1 VLAVAVVCPRR
12 ALPPADLV
20 VLEVKMR
27 EVYAKI
33 EILDGA
39 DPVLVQVQAREA
51 DAPVEVLDDV
61 ELLVREV
68 DVGEPLEKL
77 VVGLL
82 LAPPLRKSNDT
93 SPSEAL
99 LSKQVRELQR
109 CDGKACLAFVSLSL
123 VLLGGEKTSWWR
135 VVQVS
140 RDSGGQNLVSGIS
153 HLRRAAGY
161 HLHCD
166 LRHPL
171 CYYLSLSL
179 FWSLSTPPPRRPSPA
194 VDTEIGLMA
203 VLLFV

>member
-1 VLAVAVVCPRR
+1 
-12 ALPPADLV
+12 
-20 VLEVKMR
+20 MR

-99 LSKQVRELQR
+99 LSKQLRELQMG
-109 CDGKACLAFVSLSL
+109 DGKACLAFVSISL
-123 VLLGGEKTSWWR
+123 VMLGGEKTGWWR

-153 HLRRAAGY
+153 YLRRAAGY

-171 CYYLSLSL
+171 CYSLSLSLSL
-179 FWSLSTPPPRRPSPA
+179 FVSLSPA
-194 VDTEIGLMA
+194 PAPGD
-203 VLLFV
+203 FQSR